1 MKRTWE
7 QEKAYRA
14 RRAEQ
19 IAIEMDAAIEAEDLD
34 RFAAAW
40 EKAMYYMTGKQR
52 RPYYIRMLEKGMG
65 HRAQV
70 TAIKQP
76 THCGFEAEPPF
87 PVKPLP
93 AGTTFVNNPDGT
105 VTPVY
110 PTK

>member
-40 EKAMYYMTGKQR
+40 EKAMYYMAGKQR
-52 RPYYIRMLEKGMG
+52 RPYYIRMLEKGVK
-65 HRAQV
+65 R
-70 TAIKQP
+70 P

-93 AGTTFVNNPDGT
+93 AGTTFINNPDGT